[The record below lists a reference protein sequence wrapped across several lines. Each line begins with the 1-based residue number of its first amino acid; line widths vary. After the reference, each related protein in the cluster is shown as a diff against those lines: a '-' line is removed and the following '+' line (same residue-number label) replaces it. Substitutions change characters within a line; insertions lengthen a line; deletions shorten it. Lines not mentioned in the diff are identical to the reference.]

1 MLWVSHQRAIKA
13 VEWYGEITVRA
24 LIVDDSKAM
33 RSIVGRIVREIG
45 FDTLEAANGREA
57 LEALKTGG
65 EVELILVDWNM
76 PGMSGI
82 DFLRAVRALPGASA
96 FKMLMVTTASDL
108 AHINTALEAGAN
120 EYLMKPF
127 TKDAMVS
134 KLQMLGILE
143 A

>member
-1 MLWVSHQRAIKA
+1 M
-13 VEWYGEITVRA
+13 RA

-45 FDTLEAANGREA
+45 FETFEAANGREGLA
-57 LEALKTGG
+57 QLEAHGD
-65 EVELILVDWNM
+65 VELILVDWNM
-76 PGMSGI
+76 PEMNGI
-82 DFLRAVRALPGASA
+82 EFLQAVRAQPGSSA

-134 KLQMLGILE
+134 KLQMLGMLE

>member
-1 MLWVSHQRAIKA
+1 M
-13 VEWYGEITVRA
+13 RA

-45 FDTLEAANGREA
+45 FETFEAANGREGLTQ
-57 LEALKTGG
+57 LETHGD
-65 EVELILVDWNM
+65 VELILVDWNM
-76 PGMSGI
+76 PEMNGI
-82 DFLRAVRALPGASA
+82 DFLRAVRAQPGSSA

>member
-1 MLWVSHQRAIKA
+1 
-13 VEWYGEITVRA
+13 
-24 LIVDDSKAM
+24 M

-45 FDTLEAANGREA
+45 FETFEAANGIEG
-57 LEALKTGG
+57 LSQLKQHG
-65 EVELILVDWNM
+65 EVDLILVDWNM
-76 PGMSGI
+76 PEMNGI
-82 DFLRAVRALPGASA
+82 EFLHAVRAQPGSSA
-96 FKMLMVTTASDL
+96 FKMLMVTTASDI

-143 A
+143 

>member
-1 MLWVSHQRAIKA
+1 M
-13 VEWYGEITVRA
+13 RA

-45 FDTLEAANGREA
+45 FETFEAANGREG
-57 LEALKTGG
+57 LTQLHTHGD
-65 EVELILVDWNM
+65 VELILVDWNM
-76 PGMSGI
+76 PEMNGI
-82 DFLRAVRALPGASA
+82 EFLRAVRAQPGSSA

>member
-1 MLWVSHQRAIKA
+1 M
-13 VEWYGEITVRA
+13 RA

-33 RSIVGRIVREIG
+33 RSIVGRVVREIG
-45 FDTLEAANGREA
+45 FETIEAANGREG
-57 LEALKTGG
+57 LEQLKAQGD
-65 EVELILVDWNM
+65 VELILVDWNM
-76 PGMSGI
+76 PEMNGI
-82 DFLRAVRALPGASA
+82 EFLRAVRSRPGSAA

-134 KLQMLGILE
+134 KLQMLGMLE
-143 A
+143 S

>member
-1 MLWVSHQRAIKA
+1 MAQKQSVSKIYR
-13 VEWYGEITVRA
+13 GGDNNVRA

-45 FDTLEAANGREA
+45 FETFEAANG
-57 LEALKTGG
+57 LEGLTQLQTHGD
-65 EVELILVDWNM
+65 VELILVDWNM
-76 PGMSGI
+76 PQMNGI
-82 DFLRAVRALPGASA
+82 EFLKAVRSKPGSSA

>member
-1 MLWVSHQRAIKA
+1 M
-13 VEWYGEITVRA
+13 VRA

-45 FDTLEAANGREA
+45 FETFEAANGREGLTQLLA
-57 LEALKTGG
+57 HG

-76 PGMSGI
+76 PEMNGVE
-82 DFLRAVRALPGASA
+82 FLKAVRAQPGSSA
-96 FKMLMVTTASDL
+96 FKILMVTTASDL
-108 AHINTALEAGAN
+108 EHVNTALEAGAN

-127 TKDAMVS
+127 TKDAVVS

>member
-1 MLWVSHQRAIKA
+1 M
-13 VEWYGEITVRA
+13 RA

-45 FDTLEAANGREA
+45 FETIEAANGREG
-57 LEALKTGG
+57 LETLKSSG

-76 PGMSGI
+76 PEMNGI
-82 DFLRAVRALPGASA
+82 EFLRAVRAQPGASA

-108 AHINTALEAGAN
+108 THINTALEAGAN

-143 A
+143 S

>member
-1 MLWVSHQRAIKA
+1 MGCGGAQTEHSRTAAGGIA
-13 VEWYGEITVRA
+13 VRA

-33 RSIVGRIVREIG
+33 RSIVGRIVKEIG
-45 FDTLEAANGREA
+45 FEILEAANGREGLA
-57 LEALKTGG
+57 QLEAHGD
-65 EVELILVDWNM
+65 VELILIDWNM
-76 PGMSGI
+76 PVMNGI
-82 DFLRAVRALPGASA
+82 EFLQAVRAQHDSSA
-96 FKMLMVTTASDL
+96 YKMLMVTTASDL
-108 AHINTALEAGAN
+108 AHINTAIEAGAN

>member
-1 MLWVSHQRAIKA
+1 M
-13 VEWYGEITVRA
+13 RA

-33 RSIVGRIVREIG
+33 RSIVGRIVKQVGFEI
-45 FDTLEAANGREA
+45 LEASNGREG
-57 LEALKTGG
+57 LEQLKSHGD
-65 EVELILVDWNM
+65 VDLILVDWNM
-76 PGMSGI
+76 PEMNGI
-82 DFLRAVRALPGASA
+82 EFLQAVRAQPGSSA

-108 AHINTALEAGAN
+108 AHINTAMEAGAN

-127 TKDAMVS
+127 TKEAMVS

>member
-1 MLWVSHQRAIKA
+1 M
-13 VEWYGEITVRA
+13 RA

-33 RSIVGRIVREIG
+33 RSIVVRIVREIG
-45 FDTLEAANGREA
+45 FETFEAANGREGLA
-57 LEALKTGG
+57 LLQAHGD
-65 EVELILVDWNM
+65 VELILVDWNM
-76 PGMSGI
+76 PEMNGI
-82 DFLRAVRALPGASA
+82 EFLQAVRAQPGSSA

-134 KLQMLGILE
+134 KLQMLGMLE

>member
-1 MLWVSHQRAIKA
+1 M
-13 VEWYGEITVRA
+13 RA

-45 FDTLEAANGREA
+45 FETFEAANGIEG
-57 LEALKTGG
+57 LSQLKQHG
-65 EVELILVDWNM
+65 EVDLILVDWNM
-76 PGMSGI
+76 PEMNGI
-82 DFLRAVRALPGASA
+82 EFLHAVRAQPGSSA
-96 FKMLMVTTASDL
+96 FKMLMVTTASDI

-127 TKDAMVS
+127 TKDAVVS

>member
-1 MLWVSHQRAIKA
+1 
-13 VEWYGEITVRA
+13 
-24 LIVDDSKAM
+24 M

-45 FDTLEAANGREA
+45 FETFEAGNGREG
-57 LEALKTGG
+57 LTQLQTHGD
-65 EVELILVDWNM
+65 VELILVDWNM
-76 PGMSGI
+76 PEMNGI
-82 DFLRAVRALPGASA
+82 DFLKAVRAQPGSSAS
-96 FKMLMVTTASDL
+96 KMVMVTTASDL
-108 AHINTALEAGAN
+108 AHINIALEAGAN

>member
-1 MLWVSHQRAIKA
+1 M
-13 VEWYGEITVRA
+13 RA

-45 FDTLEAANGREA
+45 FETFEAANGQEG
-57 LEALKTGG
+57 LVQLQSHGD
-65 EVELILVDWNM
+65 VELILVDWNM
-76 PGMSGI
+76 PVMNGI
-82 DFLRAVRALPGASA
+82 EFLQAVRSQPGSSA

-108 AHINTALEAGAN
+108 SHINTAIEAGAN

-127 TKDAMVS
+127 TKEAMVS

>member
-1 MLWVSHQRAIKA
+1 M
-13 VEWYGEITVRA
+13 RA

-33 RSIVGRIVREIG
+33 RSIVGRIVKQIG
-45 FDTLEAANGREA
+45 FEILEAANG
-57 LEALKTGG
+57 LEGLEKLKTCG

-76 PGMSGI
+76 HEMNGI
-82 DFLRAVRALPGASA
+82 EFLRAVRAQPGSSA

-108 AHINTALEAGAN
+108 AHVNTALEAGAN

-127 TKDAMVS
+127 TKEAMVS
-134 KLQMLGILE
+134 KLQMLGMLE